1 MRDATQSG
9 QFIVEL
15 LVAIGLMLVILP
27 PLTYVMIATRE
38 SKPLQDVRAAA
49 NTLVQET
56 YEAMRSVRERGWS
69 YVAVNGT
76 YHPVVSGGAWEL
88 ASGAETVGGFTRQV
102 TISDVY
108 RDAGGAIV
116 ETGGSLDPSTK
127 KIVAT
132 ISWTL
137 PSAASLSSTW
147 FLSRY
152 VRNSSV
158 VHTTEADF
166 AAGVVYNTQVANTLG
181 GEITLANNNKGK
193 WCSPSFSQIAID
205 LPDGPP
211 VAVVATASAS
221 VSTPNDVFV
230 ATAPSPSSSIK
241 MAYVNV
247 TADTENPAATLR
259 GVFTLDP
266 ARYSSGSYVP
276 TGIDLTNA
284 FKTNDIKYYKSPAGK
299 VYALMTTNL
308 PDKEV
313 IAVQVNDG
321 SGDSFQDP
329 VNKIYRY
336 WTYFNTK
343 AYSAAFNNPSSHAA
357 ETSGAGDNNGFQTSP
372 TNAYTLNGSYAVDSN
387 SGSGTGTSCTGADKD
402 KHQFYDYGFSLPA
415 GAAINGIEVQLS
427 ARVDS
432 TSGSPK
438 MCVSLSWDG
447 GVTWTTPK
455 STPTLTTSNTAYT
468 LGGASDTWGRT
479 WTDSELSNANFRLRI
494 VNVASSTLRDFSLD
508 YAGVKV
514 HYNGISTAPNDQDPF
529 GYGPRTLTILGDRG
543 YVAAGGYL
551 YVFDLTNID
560 AKSAGNGLDQVGCRI
575 QLDGY
580 DCSPGTGV
588 DRKYAA
594 GETGTSW
601 SDTTTPVHN
610 DCSDGG
616 NVELFATNHIDGV
629 TVGGNNYIYVAIG
642 AGTNPE
648 FAIVNATDVPN
659 ESSSP
664 PISSVSC
671 GRITGGNAGW
681 KRISSYDFNS
691 ASGTEEA
698 ANSVYAAAD
707 GTRAYISSNGG
718 IDGNGDSVPDS
729 KQWYIINT
737 TNKSSPT
744 FLSGSP
750 STGATSGFYEATSA
764 ADLQLFPRRSLTV
777 LNKSRAVL
785 VGSDGISDANDA
797 REYQVLNIDNEATP
811 LYCGGLNFNQGFND
825 LTSVSEADGDNYVY
839 MVANTI
845 DKQLKIIEGGP
856 DSGIYITPGT
866 YESPV
871 IDVGSSAALN
881 RFSGS
886 VSLPASTSIRMQ
898 VASAAPVGGSCS
910 GASYSYI
917 GPDGTAAT
925 YFTPVGSTVSA
936 SFPVGTFG
944 GYENPNQCFR
954 YKVFME
960 TADTNQTPVLYD
972 LGINYSP

>member
-1 MRDATQSG
+1 MRDTFQSG

-27 PLTYVMIATRE
+27 PLTYIMIASRE
-38 SKPLQDVRAAA
+38 SKPMQDVRVAA
-49 NTLVQET
+49 NTMLQET

-69 YVAVNGT
+69 YVATNGT
-76 YHPVVSGGAWEL
+76 YHPVASGGVWGL
-88 ASGAETVGGFTRQV
+88 SSGIEVAGDFTRQV
-102 TISDVY
+102 TIGDVY
-108 RDAGGAIV
+108 RDSNGVIVASGGM
-116 ETGGSLDPSTK
+116 LDPSTK
-127 KIVAT
+127 KIDAT
-132 ISWTL
+132 ISWTI
-137 PSAASLSSTW
+137 PSVSSISSTW
-147 FLSRY
+147 YLSRY
-152 VRNSSV
+152 VGNSSV

-166 AAGVVYNTQVANTLG
+166 STGVLYNTQVANALG
-181 GEITLANNNKGK
+181 GEIMLANNNRGK
-193 WCSPSFSQIAID
+193 WCSPSFSQTAID

-221 VSTPNDVFV
+221 VGTPNDAFV
-230 ATAPSPSSSIK
+230 ATAPVTSSSIK

-247 TADTENPAATLR
+247 TADTENPQATLR
-259 GVFTLDP
+259 GIFTLDP
-266 ARYSSGSYVP
+266 AQYSSGALVP
-276 TGIDLTNA
+276 TGINLDNT
-284 FKTNDIKYYKSPAGK
+284 FKTNDIKYYKSAAGK

-336 WTYFNTK
+336 WTYFNTRM
-343 AYSAAFNNPSSHAA
+343 YSAAFNNPSAQLA
-357 ETSGAGDNNGFQTSP
+357 ETSNAGDNNGFQTSS
-372 TNAYTLNGSYAVDSN
+372 TNAYTLNGSYASDTN
-387 SGSGTGTSCTGADKD
+387 SGSGTGTGCTGTDKD
-402 KHQFYDYGFSLPA
+402 KHQFYDYDFSLPA
-415 GAAINGIEVQLS
+415 GATIDGIEVQVS
-427 ARVDS
+427 ARVDG

-447 GVTWTTPK
+447 GVTWSTPQ

-468 LGGASDTWGRT
+468 LGGASDTWGRA
-479 WTDSELSNANFRLRI
+479 WNDAEFSNANFRLR
-494 VNVASSTLRDFSLD
+494 VANVASSTSRDFSLD

-514 HYNGISTAPNDQDPF
+514 YYDGVSTVPNDQDPF

-560 AKSAGNGLDQVGCRI
+560 AKSSGSGLDQLGCRI

-580 DCSPGTGV
+580 DCSPGTGT

-594 GETGTSW
+594 GETGASW
-601 SDTTTPVHN
+601 SDTTGPAHN

-616 NVELFATNHIDGV
+616 NIELFATNHIDGV
-629 TVGGNNYIYVAIG
+629 TVGGNNYIYVAVG

-648 FAIVNATDVPN
+648 FAIVNATSVPDGG
-659 ESSSP
+659 SSP
-664 PISSVSC
+664 SISNTSC
-671 GRITGGNAGW
+671 GRISGGNAGW

-691 ASGTEEA
+691 TSGTEEA

-707 GTRAYISSNGG
+707 GARAYISSNGG
-718 IDGNGDSVPDS
+718 IDGNGDLEPDS

-737 TNKSSPT
+737 ANKSSPA

-750 STGATSGFYEATSA
+750 STGATSGFYEATST
-764 ADLQLFPRRSLTV
+764 ADLQLYPRRSLTV

-785 VGSDGISDANDA
+785 VGSDGVSDGNDA

-839 MVANTI
+839 MVANTV
-845 DKQLKIIEGGP
+845 DKQLKVIEGGP
-856 DSGIYITPGT
+856 DTGLYLTPGT

-871 IDVGSSAALN
+871 VDVGGSAALN
-881 RFSGS
+881 RFSGA
-886 VSLPASTSIRMQ
+886 VSLPASTNIRVQ

-910 GASYSYI
+910 SASYSYI
-917 GPDGTAAT
+917 GPDGTNGT
-925 YFTPVGSTVSA
+925 FFTPVGSTVSA
-936 SFPVGTFG
+936 SMPVGTYG
-944 GYENPNQCFR
+944 GYTNPNQCFR

-960 TADTNQTPVLYD
+960 TTDTNQTPVLYD
-972 LGINYSP
+972 MGVNYSP